1 MALGN
6 GTAANSNFP
15 SLPIGMEPP
24 RTNISKGEYK

>member
-1 MALGN
+1 MGLGN
-6 GTAANSNFP
+6 GAVVNPNFP